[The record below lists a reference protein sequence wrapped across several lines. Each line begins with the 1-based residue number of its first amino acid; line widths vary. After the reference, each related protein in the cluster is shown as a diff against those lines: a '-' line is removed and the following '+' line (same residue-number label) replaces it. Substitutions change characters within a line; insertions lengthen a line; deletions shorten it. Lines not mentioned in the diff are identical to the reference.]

1 MKRIASIS
9 LILLTLLIAVQ
20 PVLYF
25 HYCQDELSSI
35 ALQSTQDSNCCG
47 ELPAEEGMHEAGCC
61 TDNTVVLSVDNYQV
75 SQSNFNFNFNLVSA
89 FVIVQNHLLISSNHD
104 ADLKEEIDIPVGAI
118 YKRALDRLAFICV
131 YRI

>member
-25 HYCQDELSSI
+25 HYCQGELNSV
-35 ALQSTQDSNCCG
+35 AFQSTQDKNCCG
-47 ELPAEEGMHEAGCC
+47 ELPTEGIHEAGCC
-61 TDNTVVLSVDNYQV
+61 NDNTVVLSTDNYQAQQV
-75 SQSNFNFNFNLVSA
+75 NSNFSIISA
-89 FVIVQNHLLISSNHD
+89 FVIVQQHLLITSDHST
-104 ADLKEEIDIPVGAI
+104 DLKDEGFIPVETLFR
-118 YKRALDRLAFICV
+118 KVLDRLAFICV